1 MVMEEEK
8 KSNHGTLQIYLRLV
22 DTINEHQSR
31 LVWSEL
37 VFIAFEVA
45 IFFGCVVQ
53 VIRMGDRPIQSVG
66 TISSATVLVS
76 LVIGIAVSA
85 YWIAYSMRLQLRLK
99 LRYFQARYLERKL
112 GGIGEDIFAGDAR
125 FNKDMTTLESPDGVE
140 TIVYPRKGALRMD
153 GLFGGAK
160 PRVLSVLMPGLF
172 FILFM
177 TLFIWIL
184 VGYLPVAS

>member
-1 MVMEEEK
+1 
-8 KSNHGTLQIYLRLV
+8 LQIYLRLV

>member
-1 MVMEEEK
+1 MEEEK
-8 KSNHGTLQIYLRLV
+8 KPSQGTLQIYLRLI

-37 VFIAFEVA
+37 AFIAFEVV
-45 IFFGCVVQ
+45 IFFACALQ
-53 VIRMGDRPIQSVG
+53 VIRMGDRPVQSVG
-66 TISSATVLVS
+66 TIGSATVLAS

-99 LRYFQARYLERKL
+99 LRYFQARFLERKL

-125 FNKDMTTLESPDGVE
+125 FNKDMTTLESPDGEE
-140 TIVYPRKGALRMD
+140 TLVYPRKGALRMD

-184 VGYLPVAS
+184 VGYIPVAS

>member
-1 MVMEEEK
+1 
-8 KSNHGTLQIYLRLV
+8 
-22 DTINEHQSR
+22 
-31 LVWSEL
+31 
-37 VFIAFEVA
+37 
-45 IFFGCVVQ
+45 
-53 VIRMGDRPIQSVG
+53 
-66 TISSATVLVS
+66 
-76 LVIGIAVSA
+76 
-85 YWIAYSMRLQLRLK
+85 
-99 LRYFQARYLERKL
+99 
-112 GGIGEDIFAGDAR
+112 
-125 FNKDMTTLESPDGVE
+125 MTMLESPDGVE

>member
-1 MVMEEEK
+1 MEEELK
-8 KSNHGTLQIYLRLV
+8 PDKVTLNIYLRLV

-31 LVWSEL
+31 LVWSEF
-37 VFIAFEVA
+37 VFIAFEVV

-76 LVIGIAVSA
+76 LAIGIAVSA

-99 LRYFQARYLERKL
+99 LRYFQARFLERKL

-125 FNKDMTTLESPDGVE
+125 FNKDMTMLESPDGVE